1 MDDDTLYK
9 IAYWEI
15 PGKHRSPDTFFRFC
29 LGATAAIYMFDGNW
43 IIQINSIKEI
53 DIWKDRTLDNWKW
66 ENWDPC

>member
-29 LGATAAIYMFDGNW
+29 LGATAAIYMFDGILYNLY
-43 IIQINSIKEI
+43 NLSV
-53 DIWKDRTLDNWKW
+53 
-66 ENWDPC
+66 

>member
-29 LGATAAIYMFDGNW
+29 LGATAAIYMFDG
-43 IIQINSIKEI
+43 IQYSLLKYQ
-53 DIWKDRTLDNWKW
+53 KDKHLKKLNIG
-66 ENWDPC
+66 